1 MADRNTPRVYDG
13 IIDFDGEELKSK
25 PCLDRINGALF
36 FCLDCFD
43 CRKIVFPRRK
53 GAQNLAFD
61 ENAATLPTVVIVIV
75 DAIMAIAVINR
86 IDDLLL

>member
-1 MADRNTPRVYDG
+1 MADRNIPRVYDG
-13 IIDFDGEELKSK
+13 IIDVDGEELKNK
-25 PCLDRINGALF
+25 PCLDRNDAL

-61 ENAATLPTVVIVIV
+61 ENAATLPTVVIV
-75 DAIMAIAVINR
+75 DAIMMIAVINR
-86 IDDLLL
+86 IDDLQL